1 MSTKK
6 QKAASAARFLDRALE
21 LPTGTVGGGATVILH
36 SDREVIVDGCRGVI
50 SCSEEEIK
58 LNIGNRALLIKG
70 RGLMIKYLTDREITL
85 AGVIVGVEFC

>member
-6 QKAASAARFLDRALE
+6 GKNLEFIDRALD

-36 SDREVIVDGCRGVI
+36 SDREVIVDGCRSVI

-58 LNIGNRALLIKG
+58 LNVGNRGLLIKG
-70 RGLMIKYLTDREITL
+70 RGLIIKVLTDREITL
-85 AGVIVGVEFC
+85 SGSITALEFC